1 MAKET
6 INKMKRQPM
15 EWDKI
20 FMNDLT
26 DKRLISK
33 ISKLVQKLWETW
45 RFLKETKKQCFYE
58 HMGACIFQISFH
70 LFQIRPRSGIGGSY
84 GSSVF

>member
-45 RFLKETKKQCFYE
+45 RFLKETKKQSY
-58 HMGACIFQISFH
+58 HMIHQSHFWA
-70 LFQIRPRSGIGGSY
+70 LSGKDEN
-84 GSSVF
+84 